1 MKFVDIPTAVEA
13 CFDEEGRVTP
23 TTFRWRGRDVRISDV
38 GRRWTEPHGPHP
50 ALRPALGTLS
60 QGQSGRTCQLR
71 HYLVMTPGQ
80 DTFELCLDTGALQW
94 TITRVW
100 ERERVV

>member
-13 CFDEEGRVTP
+13 RFDDAGRVTP

-38 GRRWTEPHGPHP
+38 GRRWTEPHDPHEF
-50 ALRPALGTLS
+50 
-60 QGQSGRTCQLR
+60 R
-71 HYLVMTPGQ
+71 HYLVMTPDQ
-80 DTFELCLDTGALQW
+80 DTFELCLDTGVMQW
-94 TITRVW
+94 KITRVW